1 MRPIE
6 TDLFDI
12 ADRLKAIDPS
22 YRLYYNTRLS
32 KYQLYRVEI
41 V

>member
-1 MRPIE
+1 MIPIE

-22 YRLYYNTRLS
+22 YRLYDNTRLCE
-32 KYQLYRVEI
+32 YTL
-41 V
+41 